1 MNHVDRGD
9 QLRSYYAYDH
19 PLRRGPWQALCWT
32 FLLDVALVN
41 SYVIQLRGPKPS
53 WKRFTTQREW
63 RECIYNELFNTYGQ
77 ESRSRQRYR
86 AGDERD
92 LQSPDLQ
99 RVHINREVN
108 HVNRK
113 VNSDCLAC
121 KGFRQGQI
129 RSKGEKISPFGE
141 LSGNCQSRKQT
152 RYGCRLCNVAICN
165 SQYCWD
171 FYHRVI

>member
-41 SYVIQLRGPKPS
+41 SYIIQLRGPQPN

-63 RECIYNELFNTYGQ
+63 RECIYDELFNAYGQ
-77 ESRSRQRYR
+77 ESQSRQRYC
-86 AGDERD
+86 AGDESD

-99 RVHINREVN
+99 RNHINREVN

-113 VNSDCLAC
+113 VKSSCLAC
-121 KGFRQGQI
+121 KGFRQGQVRSRGRKI
-129 RSKGEKISPFGE
+129 RPLGE
-141 LSGNCQSRKQT
+141 LSGNNQRKQT
-152 RYGCRLCNVAICN
+152 WYGCRLCNVAICN
-165 SQYCWD
+165 SQNCWD
-171 FYHRVI
+171 FYHHVI